1 MKHPLDLIQI
11 ENTVMVVCFELAEA
25 EGVLRVT
32 LSGEITDYAVME
44 LWSKGRGILESFP
57 SCKSIVDLSG
67 LTHYNVS
74 TSTITKL
81 ARSHSPDLPARVYVA
96 TKDVVYGS
104 TRMFQMLSEN
114 TRKNVHVV
122 RTLDEAYKLL
132 GVESPKFTSISTIDL
147 DQP

>member
-1 MKHPLDLIQI
+1 
-11 ENTVMVVCFELAEA
+11 MVVCFELAEA

-44 LWSKGRGILESFP
+44 LWSKGRGIVESFP
-57 SCKSIVDLSG
+57 SCKNIVDLSG
-67 LTHYNVS
+67 LTHYSVS

-104 TRMFQMLSEN
+104 TRMFQVLSEN

-132 GVESPKFTSISTIDL
+132 GVESPKFTSVSTIEL
-147 DQP
+147 GQS

>member
-1 MKHPLDLIQI
+1 
-11 ENTVMVVCFELAEA
+11 MVVCFELAEA

-44 LWSKGRGILESFP
+44 LWSKGRGIVESFP
-57 SCKSIVDLSG
+57 SCKGIVDLSG
-67 LTHYNVS
+67 LIHYNVS

-81 ARSHSPDLPARVYVA
+81 ARSHSPDLPPRVYVA

-104 TRMFQMLSEN
+104 TRMFQVLSKN

-132 GVESPKFTSISTIDL
+132 GVESPKFTSVSTIEL
-147 DQP
+147 DQS

>member
-1 MKHPLDLIQI
+1 
-11 ENTVMVVCFELAEA
+11 MVVCFELAEA

-44 LWSKGRGILESFP
+44 LWSKGRGIVESFP
-57 SCKSIVDLSG
+57 SCKNIVDLSG
-67 LTHYNVS
+67 LTHYSVS

-104 TRMFQMLSEN
+104 TRMFQVLSEN

-132 GVESPKFTSISTIDL
+132 GVESPKFTSVSTIEL
-147 DQP
+147 DQS

>member
-1 MKHPLDLIQI
+1 
-11 ENTVMVVCFELAEA
+11 MVACFEFAEA

-32 LSGEITDYAVME
+32 LIGEITDDAVMG
-44 LWSKGRGILESFP
+44 LWSKGRGIVESFP
-57 SCKSIVDLSG
+57 SCKTIVDLSG

-81 ARSHSPDLPARVYVA
+81 AMSHSADLPTRIFVA
-96 TKDVVYGS
+96 AKDVVYGA
-104 TRMFQMLSEN
+104 TRMFQVLSEN

-132 GVESPKFTSISTIDL
+132 GIESPRFVPVSTIEL
-147 DQP
+147 DQR

>member
-1 MKHPLDLIQI
+1 VGHPLDLIQF
-11 ENTVMVVCFELAEA
+11 EKTVMVVCFEFAEA

-44 LWSKGRGILESFP
+44 IWSKGRGIVESFL

-67 LTHYNVS
+67 LTHFNVS
-74 TSTITKL
+74 TSTITRL
-81 ARSHSPDLPARVYVA
+81 ARSHSPDLPTRVFVA
-96 TKDVVYGS
+96 AKDVVYGS
-104 TRMFQMLSEN
+104 TRMFQVLSEN

-132 GVESPKFTSISTIDL
+132 GVESPKFTPVSTMEL
-147 DQP
+147 DQY

>member
-1 MKHPLDLIQI
+1 
-11 ENTVMVVCFELAEA
+11 MVVCFEFAEA

-32 LSGEITDYAVME
+32 LSGEITDDAVME
-44 LWSKGRGILESFP
+44 LWSKGRGIVESFP
-57 SCKSIVDLSG
+57 ACKSIVDLSG
-67 LTHYNVS
+67 LTHFNVS
-74 TSTITKL
+74 TSTIMKL
-81 ARSHSPDLPARVYVA
+81 AMSHSPDLPTRVYVA

-104 TRMFQMLSEN
+104 TRMFQALSEN

-132 GVESPKFTSISTIDL
+132 GVESPKFTSVSTIEL